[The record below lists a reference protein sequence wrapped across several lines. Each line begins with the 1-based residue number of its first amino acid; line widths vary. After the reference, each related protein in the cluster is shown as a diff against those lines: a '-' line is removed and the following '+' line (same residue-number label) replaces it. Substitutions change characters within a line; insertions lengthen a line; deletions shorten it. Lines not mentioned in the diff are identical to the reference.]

1 MTTVINTNL
10 ASLFAQ
16 NSLSNAQNNLA
27 TSVQRLSSGLR
38 INSAK
43 DDAAGL
49 AIAQNMQ
56 GQINGV
62 NQSIRNLSD
71 ATNLL
76 QTADS
81 SLSTVQDMLLRMKQ
95 LAVQGYNGSLNVT
108 QKDALVT
115 EMTNINDEINATAQ
129 RTTFNGVGLLSSGT
143 GIDSVTGGISS
154 GKYLTTTAPTFDTT
168 VGSAGMALATTAG
181 SVVSGSLSAVNSL
194 SHTATISYTL
204 SIGNDPAVRDL
215 NGQYTLTAN
224 DGVLTLSHTIG
235 NNSQV
240 EQQSIAINP
249 ATYDSNSIPTVTSQK
264 LNFDKFGLE
273 LDISTSVPGQT
284 GTQTGVDIAQA
295 LNGKV
300 IGVKGVSSQ
309 ITGIDVSSVA
319 AGQYQLAAAT
329 PTNGSTASALNMTW
343 TDSIGNKQSETVD
356 LGSGFNF
363 TDNSNSTIKFHNGVK
378 IDLHTF
384 QSDTGA
390 NLAYLISHLTDTQ
403 GSHPGVLNVTGTNNS
418 TLAFQSGAE
427 SSAFININTIN
438 VMTGS
443 GGTTG
448 GSATEMTNLGS
459 AIESPTGLTG
469 LSANQADLATWQA
482 QFRKTAALIDT
493 ALDWVST
500 QRSVYGAQMNRLGF
514 ISSNL
519 TAGSTNLQNSR
530 SAIMDTDFA
539 AETAKLTKGQ
549 IMQQAAT
556 AMLAQANQMPNVILS
571 LLK

>member
-38 INSAK
+38 INTAK

-115 EMTNINDEINATAQ
+115 EMTNLNDEINATAQ
-129 RTTFNGVGLLSSGT
+129 RTSFNGVSLLASGT
-143 GIDSVTGGISS
+143 GIDAVTGGISS
-154 GKYLTTTAPTFDTT
+154 GKYLTSTAPAILSTATAAGVSTT
-168 VGSAGMALATTAG
+168 SLVVGA
-181 SVVSGSLSAVNSL
+181 SGTLDAVNSL
-194 SHTATISYTL
+194 GNTATVSYTL
-204 SIGNDPAVRDL
+204 SIGNDPIAREL
-215 NGQYTLTAN
+215 NGSYALTAS
-224 DGVLTLSHTIG
+224 DGVLTLSHTSG
-235 NNSQV
+235 SNNLV
-240 EQQSIAINP
+240 TQQSIAIGS
-249 ATYDSNSIPTVTSQK
+249 ASYDSNSVPTNTPQK

-273 LDISTSVPGQT
+273 LDISTSVVAGT
-284 GTQTGVDIAQA
+284 GTQTGVEIAQA
-295 LNGKV
+295 FNGTG
-300 IGVKGVSSQ
+300 IGLTGKSSQ
-309 ITGIDVSSVA
+309 IKGINVSQVS
-319 AGQYQLAAAT
+319 AGQYTFTAT
-329 PTNGSTASALNMTW
+329 TPVGGSTTSALSMSW
-343 TDSIGNKQSETVD
+343 TDAAGNAQTESID
-356 LGSGFNF
+356 LAGTGFSFKDN
-363 TDNSNSTIKFHNGVK
+363 TDSTIKFHNGLEFDV
-378 IDLHTF
+378 HSF
-384 QSDTGA
+384 QAQTGDQMA
-390 NLAYLISHLTDTQ
+390 ALISGLTDTQ
-403 GSHPGVLNVTGTNNS
+403 GTNAGVLNVTGSNNAS
-418 TLAFQSGAE
+418 LAFQSGAQ
-427 SSAFININTIN
+427 STAFININTIN

-443 GGTTG
+443 GGLSG
-448 GSATEMTNLGS
+448 GSAVQMTTLGT
-459 AIESPTGLTG
+459 AIDSPTGLSA
-469 LSANQADLATWQA
+469 LSENSSDLATWQA
-482 QFRKTAALIDT
+482 QFKKTASLIDT
-493 ALDWVST
+493 ALDWIST

-514 ISSNL
+514 VSSNL
-519 TAGSTNLQNSR
+519 SSSSTNLQNSR